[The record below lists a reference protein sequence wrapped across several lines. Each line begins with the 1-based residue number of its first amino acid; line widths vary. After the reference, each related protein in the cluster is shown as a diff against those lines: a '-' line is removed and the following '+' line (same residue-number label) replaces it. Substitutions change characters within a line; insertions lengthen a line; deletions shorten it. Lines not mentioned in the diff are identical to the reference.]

1 MRHEM
6 SSQVSISSAITAP
19 HTKCRRSAASNRNFF
34 SQASEK
40 LDSAARTFTIDE
52 YLCIIMDKY
61 ASTAKMRRAK
71 RLERL
76 EEEDLM
82 VGKLKTTLLGAT
94 GYSGLE
100 LARLLDR
107 HPRTDAPLL
116 LRRSAEK
123 GNDESTGRAS
133 GLPHI
138 FGDGSGNG
146 HSSVQ
151 PFSWATIEKHGA
163 QLLFLATPHAVSRE
177 LVPEAIARG
186 LRIVDLSG
194 AWRLKQEQNRAV
206 YGFKDASAQTA
217 AELTDRAVYGLPELN
232 ANRIA
237 SAALVANP
245 GCYATSIIIALAPL
259 LSGGIVDRDRGIISD
274 SKSGVSGAGKEPTA
288 RTHFVSVADNFSA
301 YSVFGHRHT
310 GEILEQLA
318 LNSAQLIF
326 TPHLLPIPRG
336 ILSTIYVYLKR
347 EMTADEIQSCFHDF
361 YKDKRWVRIF
371 PAPSLP
377 EIQFSVHSNYCDL
390 GFCLASD
397 GRRLVVVSCLDN
409 LLKGAAGQAVQNMNL
424 MYGWDEA
431 EGLQ

>member
-1 MRHEM
+1 M
-6 SSQVSISSAITAP
+6 
-19 HTKCRRSAASNRNFF
+19 AA
-34 SQASEK
+34 
-40 LDSAARTFTIDE
+40 
-52 YLCIIMDKY
+52 
-61 ASTAKMRRAK
+61 
-71 RLERL
+71 
-76 EEEDLM
+76 
-82 VGKLKTTLLGAT
+82 KLKTAVLGAT

-100 LARLLDR
+100 LARLLGR

-116 LRRSAEK
+116 LRRSAEIET
-123 GNDESTGRAS
+123 DETDGPAAGS
-133 GLPHI
+133 LHI
-138 FGDGSGNG
+138 SGNG
-146 HSSVQ
+146 NHNGNSSVQ
-151 PFSWATIEKHGA
+151 PFSWSALEQHGVE
-163 QLLFLATPHAVSRE
+163 LLFLATPHAVSRE
-177 LVPEAIARG
+177 LVTEAMTRGLMTRG

-206 YGFKDASAQTA
+206 YGFKDANAQTA
-217 AELTDRAVYGLPELN
+217 AELTERAVYGLPELN
-232 ANRIA
+232 ADQIP

-245 GCYATSIIIALAPL
+245 GCYATSIILALAPL
-259 LSGGIVDRDRGIISD
+259 LSAGIVDCERGIISD

-318 LNSAQLIF
+318 LSSSQLIF

-347 EMTADEIQSCFHDF
+347 EMTADEIQACFRDF
-361 YKDKRWVRIF
+361 YSGKRWVRIF
-371 PAPSLP
+371 PASSLP
-377 EIQFSVHSNYCDL
+377 EIQFSVHTNYCDL
-390 GFCLASD
+390 GFCLARD
-397 GRRLVVVSCLDN
+397 GRRLVLVSCLDN